1 MQPKKIKTGTGKKN
15 THSINPVRTQER
27 MRPKKHTK
35 PLISYEKDYIFWCH
49 ECNVPLIGAQC
60 STCDNKG
67 TELHLSQPADVRFCS
82 PFERQTLAEQLANAY
97 GCDPIGDR
105 IVLMNK
111 IPGDDKTDEVIVD
124 GLHFGVLR
132 FDLFVMDYKFDLML
146 EGAKILLNHTG
157 KKTVVI
163 KRSKRHLSG
172 KNIGFDQI
180 ESYTDD
186 IKKGDP
192 ILVVSGNLTGFGTA
206 YTDSASF
213 SSTQGAVL
221 KIKKIDSN
229 PAAMNPKIPNM
240 DDIIDANLPY
250 IRQLGKNAMNTI
262 KGIANQEQH
271 KKLPVH
277 VSFSG
282 GKDSLVV
289 LDLTQSALKKRDV
302 KAFFINTG
310 LEFPETIDFARNY
323 CKQNNIDLHEAN
335 AGEAFWEHLN
345 NFGPPAK
352 DFRWCCKVCKLA
364 PASTVIEE
372 CANNGAVCLTIDGTR
387 KHESFS
393 RARIAASGMNP
404 FVPGQLN
411 IFPIRNWRA
420 IEVWLY
426 IHWRGLAYNPL
437 YDMGFERVGCHL
449 CPAALSAEYKRMG
462 ELHPKMYD
470 RWNNYLLEW
479 AHTHGLSNDF
489 IEHGFWRWKELPPKM
504 LKLASELGIGITP
517 VEREDVDE
525 FSIHVTSGI
534 SPCKAGGFS
543 VEGII
548 RGVSTTDAANVMNII
563 GKNIY
568 SEELGMLRVEVVNG
582 KGRGDGKGD
591 GIGKGSINMFAT
603 GSILVNAGTKDE
615 AFALFK
621 DAAKQLMRVN
631 KCTGCGICVKVCPAN
646 AISINNDDTDD
657 GNRLHI
663 NESCTRCGKCT
674 DVCVVI
680 KYFDKLMPDLVMKYT
695 NNQE

>member
-1 MQPKKIKTGTGKKN
+1 MQPKKIKTGTRKKN
-15 THSINPVRTQER
+15 THQQYPVRTQER
-27 MRPKKHTK
+27 MRPKKYTNR
-35 PLISYEKDYIFWCH
+35 PISYEKDYIFWCH
-49 ECNVPLIGAQC
+49 ECNVPLIESQC
-60 STCDNKG
+60 SNCNNKG
-67 TELHLSQPADVRFCS
+67 TELHLSQPADIRFCS
-82 PFERQTLAEQLANAY
+82 PFERKILADQLVSSY
-97 GCDPIGDR
+97 GCDPIGER

-132 FDLFVMDYKFDLML
+132 FDLSVMDYKFDLMV

-157 KKTVVI
+157 KKTVEI

-172 KNIGFDQI
+172 KNIGFDLI

-206 YTDSASF
+206 YTDSANFSF
-213 SSTQGAVL
+213 TQGAVL

-229 PAAMNPKIPNM
+229 PAVMNPKIPNM
-240 DDIIDANLPY
+240 GDVIDANLPY

-262 KGIANQEQH
+262 KGIANQKQH
-271 KKLPVH
+271 QKLPVH
-277 VSFSG
+277 ISFSG

-289 LDLTQSALKKRDV
+289 LDLAQSALKKRYV
-302 KAFFINTG
+302 KAFLINTG

-335 AGEAFWEHLN
+335 AGEAFWENLK

-372 CANNGAVCLTIDGTR
+372 CANNGAVCLTIDGKR

-393 RARIAASGMNP
+393 RARIAASELNP
-404 FVPGQLN
+404 FVPNQLN

-462 ELHPKMYD
+462 ELHPQMYN
-470 RWNNYLLEW
+470 RWNSYLLEW
-479 AHTHGLSNDF
+479 AQTHGLSKDF

-504 LKLASELGIGITP
+504 LKLAKELGVGITP
-517 VEREDVDE
+517 VKKNDGEV
-525 FSIHVTSGI
+525 FSIHVTSGV

-548 RGVSTTDAANVMNII
+548 RGVSPIDAANVMNII
-563 GKNIY
+563 GKNVY
-568 SEELGMLRVEVVNG
+568 SEELGMLRVKADN
-582 KGRGDGKGD
+582 
-591 GIGKGSINMFAT
+591 GSINMFAT
-603 GSILVNAGTKDE
+603 GSILANAGTKEE
-615 AFALFK
+615 ALALFK
-621 DAAKQLMRVN
+621 DTAKQLMRVN
-631 KCTGCGICVKVCPAN
+631 KCTRCGICVKVCPVN
-646 AISINNDDTDD
+646 AISINDNNTGD
-657 GNRLHI
+657 GNGLHI

-674 DVCVVI
+674 EACVVI
-680 KYFDKLMPDLVMKYT
+680 KYFDKLMPDSAIKST

>member
-1 MQPKKIKTGTGKKN
+1 MQPKKNKPGTRKKN
-15 THSINPVRTQER
+15 TYQQYTERTQER

-35 PLISYEKDYIFWCH
+35 RPISYENDYIFWCH
-49 ECNVPLIGAQC
+49 ECNVPLIEPQC
-60 STCDNKG
+60 FTCKNDG
-67 TELHLSQPADVRFCS
+67 TRLQLSQPADVRFCS
-82 PFERQTLAEQLANAY
+82 PFERKILTDQLVSSY

-132 FDLFVMDYKFDLML
+132 FDLSVMDYKFDLMA

-180 ESYTDD
+180 ESHTDD
-186 IKKGDP
+186 IKTGDP
-192 ILVVSGNLTGFGTA
+192 VLVVSGNLSGFGTA
-206 YTDSASF
+206 YTDSSNF
-213 SSTQGAVL
+213 SSIQGAVL

-229 PAAMNPKIPNM
+229 PVHLNSKIPNM
-240 DDIIDANLPY
+240 DDVVNANLPY

-262 KGIANQEQH
+262 KGIANQKQH
-271 KKLPVH
+271 KNLPVH

-289 LDLTQSALKKRDV
+289 LDLAQSALKNKPV
-302 KAFFINTG
+302 KAFLINTG
-310 LEFPETIDFARNY
+310 LEFPETIDFARDY
-323 CKQNNIDLHEAN
+323 CEQNNIELHEAD
-335 AGEAFWEHLN
+335 AGEAFWEHLE

-372 CANNGAVCLTIDGTR
+372 CAKNGSVCLTIDGKR

-393 RARIAASGMNP
+393 RARVAASEMNP
-404 FVPGQLN
+404 FVPNQLN
-411 IFPIRNWRA
+411 IFPIRDWRA

-462 ELHPKMYD
+462 ELHPDMYD

-479 AHTHGLSNDF
+479 AKSHGLSNDF

-504 LKLASELGIGITP
+504 LKLAEELGIGITP
-517 VEREDVDE
+517 ANVRGADVET
-525 FSIHVTSGI
+525 FSIHVTSGV

-548 RGVSTTDAANVMNII
+548 RGVSTNDAANVMNII
-563 GKNIY
+563 GKNVY
-568 SEELGMLRVEVVNG
+568 SEELGMLRVEADN
-582 KGRGDGKGD
+582 
-591 GIGKGSINMFAT
+591 GSINMFAT
-603 GSILVNAGTKDE
+603 GSILVNGATKEE
-615 AFALFK
+615 ALSLFK

-631 KCTGCGICVKVCPAN
+631 KCTRCGICVKVCPVN
-646 AISINNDDTDD
+646 AIRINDSVSAVDVDSSN
-657 GNRLHI
+657 GNGGLQI

-674 DVCVVI
+674 EACVVI
-680 KYFDKLMPDLVMKYT
+680 KYFDKLMPDSAVLST
-695 NNQE
+695 NA

>member
-1 MQPKKIKTGTGKKN
+1 
-15 THSINPVRTQER
+15 
-27 MRPKKHTK
+27 MRPKKHTNR
-35 PLISYEKDYIFWCH
+35 PISYENDYIFWCH
-49 ECNVPLIGAQC
+49 ECNVPLIGSQC
-60 STCDNKG
+60 SICNNKG

-82 PFERQTLAEQLANAY
+82 PFERKILADKLVSSY

-105 IVLMNK
+105 IVLLNK
-111 IPGDDKTDEVIVD
+111 IPGDDKTDEIIVD
-124 GLHFGVLR
+124 GLHFGILR
-132 FDLFVMDYKFDLML
+132 FDLSVMDYKFDLMV

-186 IKKGDP
+186 IKTGDP

-206 YTDSASF
+206 YIDSNNF

-229 PAAMNPKIPNM
+229 PATMNAKIPNM
-240 DDIIDANLPY
+240 DDVVNANLPY

-262 KGIANQEQH
+262 KGIANQKQH

-289 LDLTQSALKKRDV
+289 LDLAQSALQKRPV
-302 KAFFINTG
+302 KAFLINTG
-310 LEFPETIDFARNY
+310 LEFPETIDFARDY
-323 CKQNNIDLHEAN
+323 CKQNNIELHEAN
-335 AGEAFWEHLN
+335 AGEAFWEHLE

-372 CANNGAVCLTIDGTR
+372 CANNGTVCLTIDGKR

-393 RARIAASGMNP
+393 RSRIAASEMNP
-404 FVPGQLN
+404 FVPNQLN
-411 IFPIRNWRA
+411 VFPIRDWRA

-462 ELHPKMYD
+462 ELHPQMYD

-479 AHTHGLSNDF
+479 AHAHGLSNDF

-504 LKLASELGIGITP
+504 LKLAEELGIGITP
-517 VEREDVDE
+517 VDVGGGDRET
-525 FSIHVTSGI
+525 FSIHVTSGV

-543 VEGII
+543 IEGII

-568 SEELGMLRVEVVNG
+568 SEELGMLRVEADSEN
-582 KGRGDGKGD
+582 DT
-591 GIGKGSINMFAT
+591 GSINIFAT
-603 GSILVNAGTKDE
+603 GSILVNANTKED

-631 KCTGCGICVKVCPAN
+631 KCTRCGICVKVCPEN
-646 AISINNDDTDD
+646 AISINDDDTGD
-657 GNRLHI
+657 GTGLRI

-674 DVCVVI
+674 EACVVI
-680 KYFDKLMPDLVMKYT
+680 KYFDKIMPDLALKST
-695 NNQE
+695 NNDT